1 MTERVAIRREEEGIA
16 LLLLQDTQGGNA
28 FDERFIADLLAC
40 LETLARDPDVR
51 VCIVRGLPDVF
62 CAGASQAL
70 LLALA
75 EGRASP
81 SDIVLS
87 KMLLD
92 LPFPTI
98 AAMEGHALGG
108 GLALGLCCDVLLL
121 ARESRYGCSF
131 MNLGFTPGMGIT
143 RLLQL
148 AVGEYVAA
156 EMLYGGQF
164 FKGSH
169 FAARGAVNYV
179 LPRADVFPQALAVAR
194 RFADKPRLSL
204 ELLKRYL
211 SLPRRMAF
219 EETRT
224 VEAAMH
230 RLSFQQ
236 AETARRIREEYAPPA
251 GSGK

>member
-1 MTERVAIRREEEGIA
+1 VADRVAIRREEDGIA
-16 LLLLQDTQGGNA
+16 VLQLQDAKGANA
-28 FDERFIADLLAC
+28 FDEPFVADLLAC
-40 LETLARDPDVR
+40 LDALARDPDLR
-51 VCIVRGLPDVF
+51 VCVLRGLPEVF
-62 CAGASQAL
+62 CSGAGQAM

-108 GLALGLCCDVLLL
+108 GLALGLCCDVVLL

-169 FAARGAVNYV
+169 FAGHGAVNYV
-179 LPRADVFPQALAVAR
+179 LPRADVWAQALAVAR

-211 SLPRRMAF
+211 SLPRRIAF

-251 GSGK
+251 KSGK